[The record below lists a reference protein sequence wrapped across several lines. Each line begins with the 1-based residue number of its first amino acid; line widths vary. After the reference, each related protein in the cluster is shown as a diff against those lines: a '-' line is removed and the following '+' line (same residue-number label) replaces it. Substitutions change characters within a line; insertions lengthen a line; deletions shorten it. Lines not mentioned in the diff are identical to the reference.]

1 MIKMDEFVK
10 HELILSDGR
19 DISYVDEDRFIAYL
33 KDKYN
38 LKIYSKG
45 TMTGGSSGIH
55 IVHYFRQK
63 DRAVPSVFAWLNK
76 EGDRIVY
83 HKMRG
88 EIPQGFDL
96 NKEWVIDPE
105 MSTYKKEALLVSQGL
120 QKALEREYEKLGLT
134 EDEKDKRCQYLNMI
148 MTPDADVLAL
158 ATSDSPL
165 ELAEAI
171 KHKYK
176 KAHKELYEINRN
188 KDGSHD

>member
-1 MIKMDEFVK
+1 MNKAEELKTPIPIKSNYISGDDMDKFIIYLEDK
-10 HELILSDGR
+10 HRIKIDMSGLMHDGHGGCTHYLCEENRHFPSIL
-19 DISYVDEDRFIAYL
+19 
-33 KDKYN
+33 
-38 LKIYSKG
+38 
-45 TMTGGSSGIH
+45 
-55 IVHYFRQK
+55 
-63 DRAVPSVFAWLNK
+63 AWLNIEQNK
-76 EGDRIVY
+76 IIYQRVDAFC
-83 HKMRG
+83 H
-88 EIPQGFDL
+88 GFDL

-105 MSTYKKEALLVSQGL
+105 MSTYKKEALLVNQGL

-171 KHKYK
+171 KQKYK

-188 KDGSHD
+188 EDGSHD